1 MTKKKV
7 LEESTVRAFMKL
19 ANLQPLAEEFISE
32 KYGSKEEE
40 MEEGGGQIPFTSK
53 DRKSDERDAHADVT
67 SEAKEEEEETLK
79 EESEEE
85 EEEGSLK
92 EVDGEEDEEE
102 SVEETKTPSSKRE
115 AVKGAPKP
123 QKMKGQADHKMKPAP
138 KSSKNM
144 VKEEMEDEGAGMAPP
159 AGMEGEEMTPSDEA
173 GEGADHQDRVK
184 DALQKMLAAMSDIA
198 REYGVDMSVTDTEE
212 APEEMGPEDMES
224 GEDMEGGAE
233 GEEEE
238 MDEASALQEA
248 VKRVTKR
255 VAARLLKKK

>member
-40 MEEGGGQIPFTSK
+40 MDEGGGQIPFTSK

-67 SEAKEEEEETLK
+67 SEAKEEDEETLK

-123 QKMKGQADHKMKPAP
+123 QKIKGQADHKMKPAP

-159 AGMEGEEMTPSDEA
+159 VGMEGEEMTPSDDA

-198 REYGVDMSVTDTEE
+198 REYGVDMSVTDTEGPP
-212 APEEMGPEDMES
+212 PEEMGPEDMES
-224 GEDMEGGAE
+224 GEEMGGAE
-233 GEEEE
+233 DEEA
-238 MDEASALQEA
+238 MDESDALQEA

>member
-1 MTKKKV
+1 MTKKKL
-7 LEESTVRAFMKL
+7 LEEGTVRAFMKL

-32 KYGSKEEE
+32 KYGSEEE
-40 MEEGGGQIPFTSK
+40 MKEGDGQIPFTSK

-85 EEEGSLK
+85 EETLK
-92 EVDGEEDEEE
+92 EEEDEEEEE
-102 SVEETKTPSSKRE
+102 SVEEAKTSSKRE

-123 QKMKGQADHKMKPAP
+123 QKMKGQADHKMKPAA

-159 AGMEGEEMTPSDEA
+159 AAMEDEEMTPSDDA

-198 REYGVDMSVTDTEE
+198 REYGVDMAVTDTEQ
-212 APEEMGPEDMES
+212 PPPEDMEMG
-224 GEDMEGGAE
+224 GEEG
-233 GEEEE
+233 GEEEMGAGE
-238 MDEASALQEA
+238 EETMAEKAALEEA
-248 VKRVTKR
+248 VNRITKR
-255 VAARLLKKK
+255 VAARLLKK